1 MKSEHLSQDKNVIDR
16 VLLLSFILLIL
27 VFSTFKIFQDDDI
40 FWHLA
45 TGKYIVE
52 NKSIPSSEVFSY
64 TESDVKWIPFEWG
77 WDLVTYSIYNLGG
90 FVALSLFRTLL
101 ITATFGFLLM
111 AMKKLKVSTGLIYFS
126 LLLVAIALLP
136 RMSIRPHLF
145 SYLGYAYLIYIFTI
159 VRIEENKF
167 WLLYSIPFVFLL
179 WANIH
184 MSVMLSFVVFILFV
198 IFFFRKEKSNRTPN
212 QKNIRKIFIILIAT
226 TVAMIINP
234 HHINTYI
241 YAYEHSSMDMLQN
254 INEWRSPFASDRG
267 IYNIIY
273 FLFLALSLYALYNL
287 WKKKDYFSSL
297 VIILTAV
304 NSFRAVRF
312 TAEFLILSVVFIVV
326 AYDYLYRKAFT
337 EKIHRIINGTI
348 TILIIL
354 LLYFSYTNVFYS
366 KVIKSNYRETG
377 FGINERFFPVKMF
390 DFIRRVGVEQI
401 GSKPFNSLNI
411 GGYFVWNFPDR
422 KNFIDS
428 RNVSE
433 KRYDLYK
440 EINATRVGFDTKLKQ
455 LGIDYVLYSVPT
467 MTLNASILEKTI
479 ISYLSTNSDWKL
491 IYWDDI
497 SFLFV
502 KNEMKFANLIEQ
514 NEYKYLNP
522 YKFIFQTKEFLD
534 TYQKDKNRFMQEVIR
549 KQNEDPESKI
559 LKDIVKKLNIEVK
572 IN

>member
-1 MKSEHLSQDKNVIDR
+1 MKSDFLNQDKGVIDKI
-16 VLLLSFILLIL
+16 LLLLFILLII

-45 TGKYIVE
+45 TGRYIVE
-52 NKSIPSSEVFSY
+52 NKSIPSTEIFSY

-77 WDLVTYSIYNLGG
+77 WDVVTFGIYNLGG
-90 FVALSLFRTLL
+90 YIALSLFRSILIIATFYLLL
-101 ITATFGFLLM
+101 IT
-111 AMKKLKVSTGLIYFS
+111 MKRLGVSTSLIYFS

-145 SYLGYAYLIYIFTI
+145 SYLGYAFLIYVITV
-159 VRIEENKF
+159 VRTEENKF
-167 WLLYSIPFVFLL
+167 RLLYSIPFVFLL

-184 MSVMLSFVVFILFV
+184 MSVMLSFVIVILFAV
-198 IFFFRKEKSNRTPN
+198 FYYRKEKNSKVPDQNRIKT
-212 QKNIRKIFIILIAT
+212 IFIVLIT
-226 TVAMIINP
+226 TIIAMLINP

-273 FLFLALSLYALYNL
+273 FLFLVLSIYSVYKL

-297 VIILTAV
+297 IIILTAG

-312 TAEFLILSVVFIVV
+312 TAEFLILSVVFIVIV
-326 AYDYLYRKAFT
+326 YEPIFKKLFS
-337 EKIHRIINGTI
+337 EKRLRVINGA
-348 TILIIL
+348 LAVIIVFM
-354 LLYFSYTNVFYS
+354 LYLSYTNVLYS
-366 KVIKSNYRETG
+366 KVIKSNFRETG
-377 FGINERFFPVKMF
+377 FGVNEKFFPVKMLNF
-390 DFIRRVGVEQI
+390 VRENGVEQI
-401 GSKPFNSLNI
+401 GNKPFNSLNI
-411 GGYFVWNFPDR
+411 GGYFIWNFPEK

-440 EINATRVGFDTKLKQ
+440 ELNATRVSFEGKLKQ
-455 LGIDYVLYSVPT
+455 LGIDYVLYSVPI
-467 MTLNASILEKTI
+467 MTLNASVLEKSI
-479 ISYLSTNSDWKL
+479 IPYLSASADWRL

-502 KNEMKFANLIEQ
+502 KNETKFANLIKQ
-514 NEYKYLNP
+514 YEYKYLNP
-522 YKFIFQTKEFLD
+522 YKYIFQPKEFLEA
-534 TYQKDKNRFMQEVIR
+534 YQNDRDRFMMEIIR
-549 KQNEDPESKI
+549 KQNEDPQSKI
-559 LKDIVKKLNIEVK
+559 LKDIIKRLNIEIK
-572 IN
+572 IR